1 MANAS
6 ESKGNSGM
14 SMMRLTK
21 LYVGGAAVA
30 MVLSGCAANRA
41 LTSPSGFVLGTN
53 PNGETCT
60 AAPNWTDPSFQG
72 AAVKFSDSLSISCR
86 GASAGALGRIRVFDD
101 AAARSAYTAQSLNC
115 PAGVPAVDVR
125 FDGFDAATA
134 KQCVDPALGFR
145 TIVIDAQAGD
155 QFLQVSSAVNSI
167 GASFQAARVLA
178 GLTTPDQSFALSNP
192 FDPDLVPD
200 LPSGFEQP
208 TQRTASNEA
217 LSTILSRGTTLNFRG
232 LHADASRF
240 LRQALAD
247 LPADAPGNIRA
258 ALLLEAG
265 LADSNLQF
273 FATAQRNLNAAA
285 EQIGKLSSA
294 DQRVLQPKLQIY
306 AGLDALNQN
315 EFTKALSI
323 LAPLADGSG
332 SSSMNL
338 SDPGT
343 LVQLNSGL
351 SGNSDTQ
358 NDVRSS
364 IALPDEQAL
373 RDAFLRILGNWTRS
387 VAELS
392 QERSDPNAALSAI
405 ELAQA
410 DLNRLEEALDQGK
423 IRRDGLLWLS
433 ARLLRQRGRVEAS
446 AGRYDRAVTLFDS
459 AIRELKNGAIASFG
473 TGREPAIAELQLE
486 RAAVVSRSNVSANA
500 KRAAYETAV
509 EALIESR
516 DDSASFST
524 GLLQPYLDQLADEA
538 DNGSPDAVAK
548 YFQALQVGGE
558 SGAARQLS
566 ALKEIVAQEAG
577 VGAQLRELQNLAR
590 ARSRNELDLAEADEL
605 GLSDSRKQELVAQQA
620 TLRDAYFEL
629 DQELQGVARLNQV
642 SSAPASL
649 EALQASLQP
658 GEAYVR
664 FAMMGDRVFGMLV
677 EKDGAYAI
685 RPRAIAEELL
695 FFTDEV
701 RKSIDTKEE
710 YKVIES
716 ATLYRSLFED
726 VDAILRTKS
735 GLVVDG
741 GQVLAGL
748 PASAL
753 ISGEDAARKFIAQ
766 EDKLDYSELEF
777 LANVLPTSVAMSP
790 RSFINSRNLPGSN
803 ARRGLIGFASP
814 QPVPSAPGAGQSVQI
829 GNCFLTPAQVAELS
843 RRFVPIADTEIKFA
857 HEQLGLSGTPSVISG
872 AAFSDQAVLNQG
884 TEGGELSEYK
894 VLHFATHGLTEGQF
908 GCPES
913 PAALLTSPVNGGG
926 SDLLLDIE
934 EIAQLRLDANLV
946 VLSACQTASA
956 IGERQARRNGD
967 AQPGSTL
974 EGMVRAFFAAEA
986 RAVLATYWETPNT
999 GESAAFM
1006 REFYRAG
1013 KDQDIATALN
1023 VAQKQLIGEAASS
1036 HPYFWGS
1043 FFVVGDTDNK
1053 MLDSASIPQVAAR

>member
-1 MANAS
+1 
-6 ESKGNSGM
+6 
-14 SMMRLTK
+14 MRLTK
-21 LYVGGAAVA
+21 LYIGGAAMA
-30 MVLSGCAANRA
+30 LILTGCAANRA
-41 LTSPSGFVLGTN
+41 VTSPTGFVLGTN
-53 PNGETCT
+53 SNGETCT

-72 AAVKFSDSLSISCR
+72 AAVKFSDSLSVSCR
-86 GASAGALGRIRVFDD
+86 GASAGALGRIRSFDD
-101 AAARSAYTAQSLNC
+101 PAARSAYTSQSLNC
-115 PAGVPAVDVR
+115 PAGVSAVTVR

-134 KQCVDPALGFR
+134 KQCIDPALGFR
-145 TIVIDAQAGD
+145 TIVIDAQAGE
-155 QFLQVSSAVNSI
+155 QFYQVSTAVNSV
-167 GASFQAARVLA
+167 GASYQAVRVLA
-178 GLTTPDQSFALSNP
+178 GLTTPDQSLALSNP

-200 LPSGFEQP
+200 LPAGFEQP
-208 TQRTASNEA
+208 VQLSASNEA

-240 LRQALAD
+240 LRQALSD
-247 LPADAPGNIRA
+247 LPDDAPGNIRA

-265 LADSNLQF
+265 LADSNLEF
-273 FATAQRNLNAAA
+273 FATAQRNLNSAA
-285 EQIGKLSSA
+285 EEIGKLSAA
-294 DQRVLQPKLQIY
+294 DQRVLQPKLRIY
-306 AGLDALNQN
+306 TGLDALNQN

-323 LAPLADGSG
+323 LAPLADGSATG
-332 SSSMNL
+332 SINL

-351 SGNSDTQ
+351 SANSDTQ

-373 RDAFLRILGNWTRS
+373 RDAFLRILGNWARS

-392 QERSDPNAALSAI
+392 QDRSDPVAARAAI
-405 ELAQA
+405 EIAQS
-410 DLNRLEEALDQGK
+410 DLDQLEASLDQGN

-433 ARLLRQRGRVEAS
+433 ARLLRQRGRIEAS
-446 AGRYDRAVTLFDS
+446 AGRYDRAVALFDG
-459 AIRELKNGAIASFG
+459 AIRELKNGAIARFG

-486 RAAVVSRSNVSANA
+486 RAALVSRSSVSANA
-500 KRAAYETAV
+500 KRRAYETAV

-558 SGAARQLS
+558 SGAARQMS

-577 VGAQLRELQNLAR
+577 VGTQLRELQNLAR
-590 ARSRNELDLAEADEL
+590 ARSQNELDLAEADEL
-605 GLSDSRKQELVAQQA
+605 GLSNARKQELTAEQA
-620 TLRDAYFEL
+620 RLRDAYFEL

-642 SSAPASL
+642 TSAPASL
-649 EALQASLQP
+649 EALQAALQP

-677 EKDGAYAI
+677 EKDRAHTI
-685 RPRAIAEELL
+685 RPRETAQYLL
-695 FFTDEV
+695 LFTDEV
-701 RKSIDTKEE
+701 RRSIDTKEE
-710 YKVIES
+710 YKVVES
-716 ATLYRSLFED
+716 ATLYRLLFED
-726 VDAILRTKS
+726 VDEILRTKT

-753 ISGEDAARKFIAQ
+753 ISGEDSARKFVVQ
-766 EDKLDYSELEF
+766 EDKLVYNDLEF

-803 ARRGLIGFASP
+803 AQRGLIGFAAP
-814 QPVPSAPGAGQSVQI
+814 QPVPSASSTGQSVQI

-843 RRFVPIADTEIKFA
+843 RRFVPIADTEIKYA
-857 HEQLGLSGTPSVISG
+857 HEQLGLSGSPSVISG
-872 AAFSDQAVLNQG
+872 AAFSDQAVMTQG
-884 TEGGELSEYK
+884 AKGGELSEYK

-913 PAALLTSPVNGGG
+913 PAALLTSAGSGGG

-956 IGERQARRNGD
+956 VGERQARRNGD

-1036 HPYFWGS
+1036 HPYYWGS

-1053 MLDSASIPQVAAR
+1053 MLDSASSPQVAAR